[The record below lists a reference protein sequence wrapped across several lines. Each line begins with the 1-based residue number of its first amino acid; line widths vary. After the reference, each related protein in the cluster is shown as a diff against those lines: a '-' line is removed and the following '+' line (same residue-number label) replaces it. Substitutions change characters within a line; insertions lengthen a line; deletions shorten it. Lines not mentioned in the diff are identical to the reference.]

1 MKVDKTIENGKAVFR
16 LEGRLD
22 STTSPELEKE
32 IMDVI
37 GDLNELVLDLKD
49 LEYTSSAGM
58 RVLLSAQRI
67 MNSQGSMK
75 VINVRSEIMDIF
87 EITGFYQILT
97 IE

>member
-87 EITGFYQILT
+87 EITGFNQILT

>member
-1 MKVDKTIENGKAVFR
+1 MNVDKTIENGKAVFR

-87 EITGFYQILT
+87 EITGFNQILT

>member
-67 MNSQGSMK
+67 MNSHGSMK

-87 EITGFYQILT
+87 EITGFNQILT

>member
-37 GDLNELVLDLKD
+37 RDLNELVLDLKD

-87 EITGFYQILT
+87 EITGFNQILT

>member
-1 MKVDKTIENGKAVFR
+1 MNNYMSYSLKR
-16 LEGRLD
+16 SHYEGRQ
-22 STTSPELEKE
+22 
-32 IMDVI
+32 DVI

-87 EITGFYQILT
+87 EITGFNQILT

>member
-67 MNSQGSMK
+67 MNSKGSMK

-87 EITGFYQILT
+87 EITGFNQILT

>member
-1 MKVDKTIENGKAVFR
+1 MKIDKTIENGKALFK

-32 IMDVI
+32 LMEVI
-37 GDLNELVLDLKD
+37 GDLTELVLDLED

-67 MNSQGSMK
+67 MNGQGSMK
-75 VINVRSEIMDIF
+75 VINVRKEIMDIF
-87 EITGFYQILT
+87 EITGFNMILT

>member
-16 LEGRLD
+16 LEWRLD

-87 EITGFYQILT
+87 EITGFNQILT

>member
-1 MKVDKTIENGKAVFR
+1 MKVDKTIENGKAVFK

-37 GDLNELVLDLKD
+37 GDLNELVLDLED

-87 EITGFYQILT
+87 EITGFNRILT

>member
-1 MKVDKTIENGKAVFR
+1 MNIDKNIENGRAVFR

-32 IMDVI
+32 LMEVI
-37 GDLNELVLDLKD
+37 GGLTELVLDLED

-67 MNSQGSMK
+67 MNAQGSMK
-75 VINVRSEIMDIF
+75 VINVRREIMDIF
-87 EITGFYQILT
+87 EITGFNLILT

>member
-1 MKVDKTIENGKAVFR
+1 MKVDKTIENGKAVFK

-37 GDLNELVLDLKD
+37 GDLNELVLDLED

-87 EITGFYQILT
+87 EITGFNQILT